1 MTEKQKNEKKREK
14 NVGMYKKQKP
24 IKSFWILYSQ
34 VKIFFESSIFKKKIN
49 NPLEFCI
56 SKEIRK

>member
-34 VKIFFESSIFKKKIN
+34 VKIFFESSIFKKKI
-49 NPLEFCI
+49 
-56 SKEIRK
+56 K